1 MKIKM
6 MEENVNRF
14 KSIRNSIM
22 EIHNIEDSQIAQY
35 NKMVKMKFQL
45 FAQIAVTR
53 NNLIL
58 FGKIM
63 LKKKKKFLELF
74 VRYCQFL
81 QYIMHIFIT
90 FE

>member
-1 MKIKM
+1 MKIEM

-22 EIHNIEDSQIAQY
+22 EIYNIEDSQIAQY

-45 FAQIAVTR
+45 FVQIAVTR

>member
-1 MKIKM
+1 M

-14 KSIRNSIM
+14 KNIRNSIM
-22 EIHNIEDSQIAQY
+22 EIYNIEDSQIAQY

-63 LKKKKKFLELF
+63 LKKKKEIFRTVRSILSMNFFNTQCIFL
-74 VRYCQFL
+74 
-81 QYIMHIFIT
+81 
-90 FE
+90 

>member
-45 FAQIAVTR
+45 FAQIVVTR

-74 VRYCQFL
+74 VCYCQFL

>member
-45 FAQIAVTR
+45 FAQIVVTR

-63 LKKKKKFLELF
+63 LKKKKEIFRTVRSILSMNFFNTQCIFL
-74 VRYCQFL
+74 
-81 QYIMHIFIT
+81 
-90 FE
+90 

>member
-22 EIHNIEDSQIAQY
+22 EIYNIEDSQIAQY
-35 NKMVKMKFQL
+35 NKIVKMKFQL

-63 LKKKKKFLELF
+63 LKKKEIFRTVRLILSMNFFNTQCIFL
-74 VRYCQFL
+74 
-81 QYIMHIFIT
+81 
-90 FE
+90 

>member
-14 KSIRNSIM
+14 KNIRNSIM
-22 EIHNIEDSQIAQY
+22 EIYNIEDSQIAQY

-63 LKKKKKFLELF
+63 LKKKKEIFRTVRSILSMNFFNTQCIFL
-74 VRYCQFL
+74 
-81 QYIMHIFIT
+81 
-90 FE
+90 

>member
-14 KSIRNSIM
+14 KNIRNSIM

-45 FAQIAVTR
+45 FAQIVVTR

>member
-1 MKIKM
+1 MKIEM

-45 FAQIAVTR
+45 FVQIAVTR

-74 VRYCQFL
+74 VRYCQFN
-81 QYIMHIFIT
+81 T
-90 FE
+90 

>member
-22 EIHNIEDSQIAQY
+22 EIYNIEDSQIAQY

-63 LKKKKKFLELF
+63 LKKKEIFRTVRSILSMNFFNTQCIFL
-74 VRYCQFL
+74 
-81 QYIMHIFIT
+81 
-90 FE
+90 

>member
-74 VRYCQFL
+74 VQYCQFL

>member
-22 EIHNIEDSQIAQY
+22 EIYNIEDSQIAQY

-45 FAQIAVTR
+45 FVQIAVTR

-63 LKKKKKFLELF
+63 LKKKKEIFRT
-74 VRYCQFL
+74 VRSILSISSIHNAYF
-81 QYIMHIFIT
+81 YNV
-90 FE
+90 

>member
-22 EIHNIEDSQIAQY
+22 EIYNIEDSQIAQY

-45 FAQIAVTR
+45 FAQIVVTR

-63 LKKKKKFLELF
+63 LKKKKFLELF
-74 VRYCQFL
+74 VRYCQ
-81 QYIMHIFIT
+81 
-90 FE
+90 

>member
-45 FAQIAVTR
+45 FAQIVVTR

-63 LKKKKKFLELF
+63 LKKKEIFRT
-74 VRYCQFL
+74 VRSIL
-81 QYIMHIFIT
+81 SIQYIMHIFIT

>member
-1 MKIKM
+1 MKIEM

-14 KSIRNSIM
+14 KSIRNPIM
-22 EIHNIEDSQIAQY
+22 EIYNIEDSQIAQY

-45 FAQIAVTR
+45 FVQIAVTR

-63 LKKKKKFLELF
+63 LKKKEIFRTVRSILSMNFFNTQCIFL
-74 VRYCQFL
+74 
-81 QYIMHIFIT
+81 
-90 FE
+90 

>member
-1 MKIKM
+1 M

-63 LKKKKKFLELF
+63 LKKKEIFRT
-74 VRYCQFL
+74 VRSILSMNF
-81 QYIMHIFIT
+81 FNT
-90 FE
+90 

>member
-22 EIHNIEDSQIAQY
+22 EIYNIEDSQIAQY

-45 FAQIAVTR
+45 FVQIAVTR

-63 LKKKKKFLELF
+63 LKKKKEIFRT
-74 VRYCQFL
+74 VRSIL
-81 QYIMHIFIT
+81 SIQYIMHIFIT

>member
-45 FAQIAVTR
+45 FAQIPVTR

-63 LKKKKKFLELF
+63 LKKKKEIFRTVRSILSMNFFNTQCIFL
-74 VRYCQFL
+74 
-81 QYIMHIFIT
+81 
-90 FE
+90 

>member
-1 MKIKM
+1 MKIEM

-45 FAQIAVTR
+45 FVQIAITR

-63 LKKKKKFLELF
+63 LKKKEIFRT
-74 VRYCQFL
+74 VRSILSMNF
-81 QYIMHIFIT
+81 FNT
-90 FE
+90 